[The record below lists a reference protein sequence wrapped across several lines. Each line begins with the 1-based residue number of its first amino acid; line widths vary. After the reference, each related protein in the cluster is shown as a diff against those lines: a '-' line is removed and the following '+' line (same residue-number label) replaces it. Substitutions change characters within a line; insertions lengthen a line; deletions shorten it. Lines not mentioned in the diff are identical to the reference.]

1 MAFVDPSFDAP
12 FLARLRA
19 LREAGDLVEMAAV
32 VAVADG
38 HALDVKR
45 TVTLLDELANSLRDL
60 PLSDVPC
67 ADRARGLS
75 DAFVRRLGFNG
86 CETDYYNP
94 RNSYLDHVLTR
105 REGIPVSLALVY
117 LELGRRLDIRLVG
130 VNFPGHFLVAVLEQ
144 DGNEGVLIDPFGNI
158 VLSHEECAERLK
170 RQFGDQATLLPEH
183 FVRAS
188 RQGMAVRMLGNLKAI
203 RVNAGDISAAVRLC
217 SAALEIMPDHPGE
230 LSDRA
235 RLLEKLELFTD
246 AIDDLLNLKAML
258 SREGGQDSVGE
269 RGNSTIIDVERAAK
283 REKDLQAA
291 FAAID
296 HRVAELTRRARPI
309 VH

>member
-1 MAFVDPSFDAP
+1 MPYVEQAFDRA
-12 FLARLRA
+12 FLARLHG

-32 VAVADG
+32 VAEADG
-38 HALDVKR
+38 HAFDIAG
-45 TVTLLDELANSLRDL
+45 TSMLLDDLARALQDL
-60 PLSDVPC
+60 PLADAPC
-67 ADRARGLS
+67 ADRARILS

-86 CETDYYNP
+86 CDSDYYNP

-117 LELGRRLDIRLVG
+117 LELGRRLDLRLVG
-130 VNFPGHFLVAVLEQ
+130 VNFPGHFLVAVLEA

-158 VLSHEECAERLK
+158 VLSHAECAERLK
-170 RQFGDQATLLPEH
+170 RQFGAQAVLQPEH

-188 RQGMAVRMLGNLKAI
+188 RQGIAVRMLGNLKAI
-203 RVNAGDISAAVRLC
+203 RVNSGDTAAAVRLC

-235 RLLEKLELFTD
+235 RLLEHLDRWDE
-246 AIDDLLNLKAML
+246 AIDDLVALKSL
-258 SREGGQDSVGE
+258 LGQEHLRDTSG
-269 RGNSTIIDVERAAK
+269 AAPS
-283 REKDLQAA
+283 EEALKDARRQQDLKAA

-296 HRVAELTRRARPI
+296 QRIDELRRRARPI
-309 VH
+309 LH